1 MPLTIPQTAAAF
13 ALAATLGTGTAQAG
27 PQEECLSR
35 IASDWAPT
43 ATYLASKVSFTGN
56 TTALYAV
63 PRIVRSTSKDPVL
76 VQPPTTALM
85 TISNHMTF
93 VSYHNLTP
101 EELAGLG
108 KKVTADHLDEMGFL
122 LPASRETETFPDMVY
137 ARNANPKWAKFTLA
151 FLDCLQLER

>member
-1 MPLTIPQTAAAF
+1 MPLSIQQTATAF
-13 ALAATLGTGTAQAG
+13 ALAASLGAGTAQAG

-35 IASDWAPT
+35 IAGDWAPT
-43 ATYLASKVSFTGN
+43 ATYLASKVAFTGN

-76 VQPPTTALM
+76 VQPPATALM

-101 EELAGLG
+101 EELAGPG
-108 KKVTADHLDEMGFL
+108 KSVTADNLDDMGFL
-122 LPASRETETFPDMVY
+122 LAASPKTETFPDMVY
-137 ARNANPKWAKFTLA
+137 ARNANQKWAKFTLA
-151 FLDCLQLER
+151 FLDCLKLER